1 MHGHG
6 PIHVPHTYL
15 LLVGPAQDEVKSAP
29 HGPADAARSTGGA
42 QSSAHEE
49 ALMGHHCPSRLPGET
64 FATCLT
70 RDNASLQYLTVH
82 TEHLVPRTPS

>member
-1 MHGHG
+1 
-6 PIHVPHTYL
+6 
-15 LLVGPAQDEVKSAP
+15 
-29 HGPADAARSTGGA
+29 
-42 QSSAHEE
+42 
-49 ALMGHHCPSRLPGET
+49 MGHHCPSRLPGET